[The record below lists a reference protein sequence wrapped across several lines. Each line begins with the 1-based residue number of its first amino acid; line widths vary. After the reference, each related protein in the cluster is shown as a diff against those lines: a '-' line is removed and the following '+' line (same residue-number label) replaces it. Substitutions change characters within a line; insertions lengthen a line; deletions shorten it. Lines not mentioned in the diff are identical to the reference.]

1 MYVPLAVAALLLVQ
15 VVGSETSY
23 TVQKG
28 DSLTKIGARFGVS
41 PEGLAD
47 TNNFKLSTR
56 LQIGQPLRINGR
68 HIVPSVQDARIV
80 VNIPQRMLFWVSSD
94 KKIEGF
100 PIAAG
105 KRGWKTPVGDFIVA
119 SREVDPTWDVPL
131 SIQAE
136 MRREGKPVLTRV
148 PPSPQNPLGK
158 YWIGTT
164 IPNVGIHGTNAPA
177 SIYSLVTH
185 GCIRLNP
192 ENIEKLFSQVEIGM
206 PGRIIYETVLI
217 AREGESVFLEVHP
230 DTYGRVPEPMAI
242 VLEHARKGGY
252 LDMLDVT
259 RVEEAILKQDGVLR
273 DVTKR

>member
-1 MYVPLAVAALLLVQ
+1 MYVPVAVAALFLLQ

-23 TVQKG
+23 TIQTG

-41 PEGLAD
+41 PESLAD
-47 TNNFKLSTR
+47 ANGLKLSTR
-56 LQIGQPLRINGR
+56 LQIGQPLRINNR
-68 HIVPSVQDARIV
+68 HIVPSVEGARIV

-94 KKIEGF
+94 KTIEGF

-105 KRGWKTPVGDFIVA
+105 KRGWKTPVGDFTVA

-136 MRREGKPVLTRV
+136 MQREGKPVLTRV
-148 PPSPQNPLGK
+148 PASPQNPLGK
-158 YWIGTT
+158 YWIGLT

-192 ENIEKLFSQVEIGM
+192 EDIEQLFSQIEIGM
-206 PGRIIYETVLI
+206 RGRIIYETVLI
-217 AREGESVFLEVHP
+217 AREGDSLFLEVHP
-230 DTYGRVPEPMAI
+230 DTYGRAPEPMAI
-242 VLEHARKGGY
+242 ILERARMGGY
-252 LDMLDVT
+252 LDMLDLT
-259 RVEEAILKQDGVLR
+259 RVAEDIRKLDGVLR
-273 DVTKR
+273 DVTRR